1 MEQPESGLE
10 GAGVCKMGPLRVTK
24 CDIRYNF
31 SVRRGSNMCKEFLCL
46 IAL

>member
-1 MEQPESGLE
+1 MQPPELGLKM
-10 GAGVCKMGPLRVTK
+10 GGVCKMGPLRVTK